1 MMTTRENTTEIALNA
16 TINAL
21 SILLS
26 SAAVAAKD
34 AEDAIAKGERN
45 LAIGALM
52 TVESAIQSIGPLYAT
67 ILSLHRNQ

>member
-1 MMTTRENTTEIALNA
+1 MMTTRENITEIALNA
-16 TINAL
+16 TINTL
-21 SILLS
+21 SMLLS
-26 SAAVAAKD
+26 SAAVAAND

-52 TVESAIQSIGPLYAT
+52 TFESAIQSIGPLYVT

>member
-1 MMTTRENTTEIALNA
+1 MTTRENTTEIALNA

-34 AEDAIAKGERN
+34 AEDAIEKGERN

-52 TVESAIQSIGPLYAT
+52 TVESAIQSVGPLYAT

>member
-67 ILSLHRNQ
+67 ILSLHRKQ